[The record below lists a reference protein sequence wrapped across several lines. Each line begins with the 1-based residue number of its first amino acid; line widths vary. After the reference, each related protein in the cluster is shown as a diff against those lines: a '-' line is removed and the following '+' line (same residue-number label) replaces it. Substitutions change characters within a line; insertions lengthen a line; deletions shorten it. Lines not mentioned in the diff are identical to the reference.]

1 MKSAIAILVTLGMLA
16 SPAHARDRD
25 DDYRHYQHEGHQ
37 HKKSNNDAIVY
48 GIGGLILGAV
58 IASSLEDRP
67 KQQATPQYDYV
78 YDSERE
84 AYERG
89 RAERARQERV
99 EREQRAYQCGYYGN
113 C

>member
-16 SPAHARDRD
+16 SPAHARDH
-25 DDYRHYQHEGHQ
+25 DDYQRHYRHEGHQ
-37 HKKSNNDAIVY
+37 AKKSNNNDAIVY

-67 KQQATPQYDYV
+67 KQQASPQYV
-78 YDSERE
+78 YDTERD

>member
-25 DDYRHYQHEGHQ
+25 DYRHYQHEGHQ

-48 GIGGLILGAV
+48 GIAGLIIGAAV
-58 IASSLEDRP
+58 ASSLDDHP
-67 KQQATPQYDYV
+67 KQQQATPQYGYT
-78 YDSERE
+78 YDSERA
-84 AYERG
+84 AYGRG
-89 RAERARQERV
+89 RAERARQER
-99 EREQRAYQCGYYGN
+99 EAREQRAYQCGYYGN

>member
-25 DDYRHYQHEGHQ
+25 DYRHYQHEGHQ
-37 HKKSNNDAIVY
+37 HKKSNNNDAIAY

-67 KQQATPQYDYV
+67 KQQASPQYV
-78 YDSERE
+78 YDTERA

-89 RAERARQERV
+89 RAERARQER
-99 EREQRAYQCGYYGN
+99 EAREQRAYQCGYYGN